1 MEELQKAPV
10 AFSHSSTEE
19 TRSTAVQGQSEVTA
33 GAQQPIIMT
42 RIKNGD
48 FVRHVFSV
56 TEVVQMA
63 TAVIFLSCMMV
74 KCTRPVPPRI
84 QLSRGVPPRTT
95 MMWINSG
102 AIVEVSDDFFFSF
115 VFVCSPEA
123 YFSIFLGDSCVCNK
137 IIESK

>member
-19 TRSTAVQGQSEVTA
+19 TRSTAVQGLSEVTA

-84 QLSRGVPPRTT
+84 QLSRGVPLRTT

-102 AIVEVSDDFFFSF
+102 AIVEVSKDFFFRLFLFARRKLTS
-115 VFVCSPEA
+115 VFFWVIA
-123 YFSIFLGDSCVCNK
+123 VFAIK
-137 IIESK
+137 

>member
-19 TRSTAVQGQSEVTA
+19 TRSTAVQGLSEVTA

-102 AIVEVSDDFFFSF
+102 AIVEVSDVFFFRLFLFARRKLTS
-115 VFVCSPEA
+115 VFFWVIA
-123 YFSIFLGDSCVCNK
+123 VFAIK
-137 IIESK
+137 

>member
-19 TRSTAVQGQSEVTA
+19 TRSTAVQGLSEVTA

-102 AIVEVSDDFFFSF
+102 AIVEVSKDFFFRLFLFARRKLTS
-115 VFVCSPEA
+115 VFFWVIA
-123 YFSIFLGDSCVCNK
+123 VFAIK
-137 IIESK
+137 

>member
-19 TRSTAVQGQSEVTA
+19 TRSTAVQGLSEVTA

-102 AIVEVSDDFFFSF
+102 AIVEVSGDFFFRLFLFARRKLTS
-115 VFVCSPEA
+115 VFFWVIA
-123 YFSIFLGDSCVCNK
+123 VFAIK
-137 IIESK
+137 

>member
-102 AIVEVSDDFFFSF
+102 AIVEVSDDFFF
-115 VFVCSPEA
+115 VCFCLLAGSLLQ
-123 YFSIFLGDSCVCNK
+123 YFFG
-137 IIESK
+137 

>member
-19 TRSTAVQGQSEVTA
+19 TRSTAVQGLSEVIA

-102 AIVEVSDDFFFSF
+102 AIVEVTRPAQFP
-115 VFVCSPEA
+115 SPKLPTHHVLLIVMVNA
-123 YFSIFLGDSCVCNK
+123 WTRVPTTAV
-137 IIESK
+137 

>member
-19 TRSTAVQGQSEVTA
+19 TRSTAVQGLSEVTA

-102 AIVEVSDDFFFSF
+102 AIVEVSDDFFFRLFLFARRKLTS
-115 VFVCSPEA
+115 VFFWLIAVFA
-123 YFSIFLGDSCVCNK
+123 IK
-137 IIESK
+137 

>member
-19 TRSTAVQGQSEVTA
+19 TRSTAVQGLSEVTA

-102 AIVEVSDDFFFSF
+102 AIVEVSDDFFFCLFLFARRKLTS
-115 VFVCSPEA
+115 VFFWVIA
-123 YFSIFLGDSCVCNK
+123 VFAIK
-137 IIESK
+137 